1 MEVPVDPGRGGPEWP
16 SKWIVT
22 DKEEREAGRG
32 PERRGWGDGVLL
44 KIEGEEQR
52 KKRTEG
58 DESSERARGVRERK
72 LERSKGR

>member
-1 MEVPVDPGRGGPEWP
+1 MDRGRGGPEWP
-16 SKWIVT
+16 SKWIFT

-52 KKRTEG
+52 EKRTEG
-58 DESSERARGVRERK
+58 DESSERARGSERK
-72 LERSKGR
+72 EARKK